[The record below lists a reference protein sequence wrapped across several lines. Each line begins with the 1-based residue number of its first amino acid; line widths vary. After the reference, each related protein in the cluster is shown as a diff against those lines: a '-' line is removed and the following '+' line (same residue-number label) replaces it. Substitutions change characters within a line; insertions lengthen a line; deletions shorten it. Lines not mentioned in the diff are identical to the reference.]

1 MLTQEAIVEALKK
14 VKFPGL
20 SRDIVSFGF
29 VRDVKVEGGNV
40 SFTIHFQTDN
50 PAVGQQLQRDA
61 EAAVRAMPGVQNVNV
76 HLEVAPRQAAPMP
89 GGQKG
94 MLEGV
99 RYKIAVASGKGGVGK
114 STVSTNLS
122 LALVALGY
130 TVGLLDADIYG
141 PSQQMML
148 GIEGRPQIDDR
159 DEKIMPMENHGV
171 KTMSLGLIT
180 DPDTPVIWRG
190 PMVMKALD
198 QFLTDVKW
206 GTLDFMII
214 DLPPGTGDA
223 QLTLTQKVPLTGAV
237 VVTTPQDVALIDAR
251 KGLAMFRKVNVP
263 VLGIVENMS
272 YFICRHCGEREEIFG
287 HGGGRK
293 TAEML
298 GVPFL
303 GEVPIDPKVV
313 IGGDSGEPIVVMDPQ
328 SAAAQAF
335 TSIAAKSRRSDRE
348 RHRRPHARRRPRT
361 RPHALIWSA
370 AAMPPLFMFGKEKP
384 PASPTPNAPVLHC
397 SFCNKP
403 QRYVRK
409 LIAGPNV
416 NICDECVESAWT
428 SSAKIARM
436 RRRRLKNPLGL
447 TAIRQ
452 LAHSVACQSGS
463 LKRS

>member
-1 MLTQEAIVEALKK
+1 MPTQEQVLEALKK
-14 VKFPGL
+14 VRFPGL

-29 VRDVKVEGGNV
+29 VRDIRIEGSNV
-40 SFTIHFQTDN
+40 SFTIHFQTEN
-50 PAVGQQLQRDA
+50 PNVGQQLARDA
-61 EAAVRAMPGVQNVNV
+61 ESAVRAVSGVESVRVN
-76 HLEVAPRQAAPMP
+76 LEIAPRQAPGPAMG
-89 GGQKG
+89 GGQAG
-94 MLEGV
+94 ILEGV

-122 LALVALGY
+122 LALRSLGY
-130 TVGLLDADIYG
+130 SVGLLDADIYG

-148 GIEGRPQIDDR
+148 GIEGRPQIDEH
-159 DEKIMPMENHGV
+159 DEKIIPMENHGV

-206 GTLDFMII
+206 GELDFMII

-272 YFICRHCGEREEIFG
+272 FFLCRHCGQREEIFG
-287 HGGGRK
+287 HGGGKK

-313 IGGDSGEPIVVMDPQ
+313 VGGDTGQPIVVLDPQ

-335 TSIAAKSRRSDRE
+335 REIAALIVQQIESGHVGHTHDVQE
-348 RHRRPHARRRPRT
+348 HA
-361 RPHALIWSA
+361 HI
-370 AAMPPLFMFGKEKP
+370 
-384 PASPTPNAPVLHC
+384 H
-397 SFCNKP
+397 
-403 QRYVRK
+403 
-409 LIAGPNV
+409 
-416 NICDECVESAWT
+416 
-428 SSAKIARM
+428 
-436 RRRRLKNPLGL
+436 
-447 TAIRQ
+447 
-452 LAHSVACQSGS
+452 
-463 LKRS
+463 

>member
-1 MLTQEAIVEALKK
+1 MATRDEVLEALKK

-20 SRDIVSFGF
+20 SRDIVAFGF
-29 VRDVKVEGGNV
+29 VHDVFVEGGQV
-40 SFTIHFQTDN
+40 SFTVRFQTEN
-50 PAVGQQLQRDA
+50 PSVAETISRDA
-61 EAAVRAMPGVQNVNV
+61 EKAVRALAGVTSVKV
-76 HLEVAPRQAAPMP
+76 AIDDSPRTGSPTASKGEILETV
-89 GGQKG
+89 K
-94 MLEGV
+94 
-99 RYKIAVASGKGGVGK
+99 YKIAVASGKGGVGK

-122 LALVALGY
+122 LSLQRLGF

-148 GIEGRPQIDDR
+148 GIEGRPQIDET
-159 DEKIMPMENHGV
+159 DEKILPMENHGV

-206 GTLDFMII
+206 GVLDFMII

-223 QLTLTQKVPLTGAV
+223 QLTLTQKVPLSGAV

-303 GEVPIDPKVV
+303 GEGPLDAKVV
-313 IGGDSGEPIVVMDPQ
+313 VGGDSGQPIVILDPE
-328 SAAAQAF
+328 SVAAQAF
-335 TSIAAKSRRSDRE
+335 RDLAAKVVDQIESGTVG
-348 RHRRPHARRRPRT
+348 HTHADD
-361 RPHALIWSA
+361 H
-370 AAMPPLFMFGKEKP
+370 E
-384 PASPTPNAPVLHC
+384 H
-397 SFCNKP
+397 
-403 QRYVRK
+403 
-409 LIAGPNV
+409 
-416 NICDECVESAWT
+416 
-428 SSAKIARM
+428 
-436 RRRRLKNPLGL
+436 
-447 TAIRQ
+447 
-452 LAHSVACQSGS
+452 
-463 LKRS
+463 

>member
-1 MLTQEAIVEALKK
+1 MPTQEQVLEALKK
-14 VKFPGL
+14 VRFPGL

-29 VRDVKVEGGNV
+29 VRDVQVDGGNV
-40 SFTIHFQTDN
+40 SFTIHFQTEN
-50 PAVGQQLQRDA
+50 PAVGQQLARDA
-61 EAAVRAMPGVQNVNV
+61 EAAVRAIPDVATVKV
-76 HLEVAPRQAAPMP
+76 HLEVAPRQMAGPAA
-89 GGQKG
+89 GGQAG
-94 MLEGV
+94 ILEGV

-122 LALVALGY
+122 LALHALGY
-130 TVGLLDADIYG
+130 SVGLLDADIYG

-148 GIEGRPQIDDR
+148 GIEGRPQIDEH
-159 DEKIMPMENHGV
+159 DEKIVPMENHGI

-263 VLGIVENMS
+263 VLGIIENMS
-272 YFICRHCGEREEIFG
+272 YYICQHCGERTEIFG
-287 HGGGRK
+287 HGGGKK

-313 IGGDSGEPIVVMDPQ
+313 LGGDSGEPIVVLDPQ
-328 SAAAQAF
+328 SAAAVAF
-335 TSIAAKSRRSDRE
+335 RELAKE
-348 RHRRPHARRRPRT
+348 VAT
-361 RPHALIWSA
+361 
-370 AAMPPLFMFGKEKP
+370 
-384 PASPTPNAPVLHC
+384 
-397 SFCNKP
+397 
-403 QRYVRK
+403 Q
-409 LIAGPNV
+409 
-416 NICDECVESAWT
+416 VESGMPGHT
-428 SSAKIARM
+428 H
-436 RRRRLKNPLGL
+436 GVHEH
-447 TAIRQ
+447 
-452 LAHSVACQSGS
+452 AHIH
-463 LKRS
+463 

>member
-1 MLTQEAIVEALKK
+1 MPTHDQVVEALKK
-14 VKFPGL
+14 VRFPGL

-29 VRDVKVEGGNV
+29 VRDVKVEGGSV
-40 SFTIHFQTDN
+40 GFTIQFQTEN
-50 PAVGQQLQRDA
+50 PTVGQQIARDS
-61 EAAVRAMPGVQNVNV
+61 ENAVRALPGVQNVAV
-76 HLEVAPRQAAPMP
+76 RLEVGPRQMAGPMT
-89 GGQKG
+89 GGQAG
-94 MLEGV
+94 ILESV

-122 LALVALGY
+122 LALRALGY
-130 TVGLLDADIYG
+130 SVGLLDADIYG

-148 GIEGRPQIDDR
+148 GIEGRPQIDER
-159 DEKIMPMENHGV
+159 DEKIVPMENHGV

-206 GTLDFMII
+206 GELDFMVI

-237 VVTTPQDVALIDAR
+237 IVTTPQDVALIDAR

-272 YFICRHCGEREEIFG
+272 YFICKHCGQREEIFG
-287 HGGGRK
+287 HGGGKK
-293 TAEML
+293 TADML

-313 IGGDSGEPIVVMDPQ
+313 VGGDTGEPIVVMDPQ

-335 TSIAAKSRRSDRE
+335 RSIAAQVVQQIESGMAG
-348 RHRRPHARRRPRT
+348 HTHGA
-361 RPHALIWSA
+361 
-370 AAMPPLFMFGKEKP
+370 GQ
-384 PASPTPNAPVLHC
+384 LH
-397 SFCNKP
+397 
-403 QRYVRK
+403 V
-409 LIAGPNV
+409 
-416 NICDECVESAWT
+416 
-428 SSAKIARM
+428 
-436 RRRRLKNPLGL
+436 
-447 TAIRQ
+447 
-452 LAHSVACQSGS
+452 H
-463 LKRS
+463 

>member
-1 MLTQEAIVEALKK
+1 MPTQEAVVEALKK

-29 VRDVKVEGGNV
+29 VRDVKVEGGNI

-50 PAVGQQLQRDA
+50 PTVGQQLQRDS
-61 EAAVRAMPGVQNVNV
+61 EAAVRALSGVQNVNV
-76 HLEVAPRQAAPMP
+76 HVEVAPRQAAPMP
-89 GGQKG
+89 GQKG

-148 GIEGRPQIDDR
+148 GIEGRPQIDEL
-159 DEKIMPMENHGV
+159 DEKIVPMENHGV

-206 GTLDFMII
+206 GQLDFMII

-272 YFICRHCGEREEIFG
+272 YYICRHCGERTEIFG
-287 HGGGRK
+287 HGGGKK

-313 IGGDSGEPIVVMDPQ
+313 VGGDTGEPIVVLDPE
-328 SAAAQAF
+328 S
-335 TSIAAKSRRSDRE
+335 TAAKAFRDI
-348 RHRRPHARRRPRT
+348 ARQV
-361 RPHALIWSA
+361 A
-370 AAMPPLFMFGKEKP
+370 
-384 PASPTPNAPVLHC
+384 N
-397 SFCNKP
+397 
-403 QRYVRK
+403 Q
-409 LIAGPNV
+409 
-416 NICDECVESAWT
+416 VES
-428 SSAKIARM
+428 S
-436 RRRRLKNPLGL
+436 LGEP
-447 TAIRQ
+447 
-452 LAHSVACQSGS
+452 AHIH
-463 LKRS
+463 

>member
-1 MLTQEAIVEALKK
+1 MPTQEQILDALKQ

-29 VRDVKVEGGNV
+29 VHDVRVDGGAV
-40 SFTIHFQTDN
+40 SFTIRFQTEN
-50 PAVGQQLQRDA
+50 PNAGTQIAKDA
-61 EAAVRAMPGVQNVNV
+61 EAAARRVEGVQDVKVNIDIV
-76 HLEVAPRQAAPMP
+76 PRAAAPGM
-89 GGQKG
+89 GSAGQRG
-94 MLEGV
+94 ILEGV
-99 RYKIAVASGKGGVGK
+99 RFKIAVASGKGGVGK
-114 STVSTNLS
+114 STVSTNLALS
-122 LALVALGY
+122 LRALGY

-148 GIEGRPQIDDR
+148 GIEGRPQIDEH
-159 DEKIMPMENHGV
+159 DEKIMPMQRHGI

-206 GTLDFMII
+206 GELDFMII

-263 VLGIVENMS
+263 LLGIIENMS

-287 HGGGRK
+287 HGGGKR

-313 IGGDSGEPIVVMDPQ
+313 VGGDTGEPIVILEPQ
-328 SAAAQAF
+328 SPAAAAF
-335 TSIAAKSRRSDRE
+335 REVARLIVEQVTSAVE
-348 RHRRPHARRRPRT
+348 PPHE
-361 RPHALIWSA
+361 HAHA
-370 AAMPPLFMFGKEKP
+370 
-384 PASPTPNAPVLHC
+384 
-397 SFCNKP
+397 
-403 QRYVRK
+403 
-409 LIAGPNV
+409 
-416 NICDECVESAWT
+416 
-428 SSAKIARM
+428 
-436 RRRRLKNPLGL
+436 
-447 TAIRQ
+447 
-452 LAHSVACQSGS
+452 
-463 LKRS
+463 

>member
-1 MLTQEAIVEALKK
+1 MPTQEQVLEALKK

-29 VRDVKVEGGNV
+29 VRDIRISGSTVA
-40 SFTIHFQTDN
+40 FTVHFQTEN
-50 PAVGQQLQRDA
+50 PAVGQQIARES
-61 EAAVRAMPGVQNVNV
+61 EAAVRA
-76 HLEVAPRQAAPMP
+76 
-89 GGQKG
+89 
-94 MLEGV
+94 LEGV
-99 RYKIAVASGKGGVGK
+99 SDVQLSLEIGAKQGGASMPGSQGMTAPQPTLGGVKYRIAVASGKGGVGK
-114 STVSTNLS
+114 STVSTNLALS
-122 LALVALGY
+122 LRALGH

-148 GIEGRPQIDDR
+148 GIEGRPQIDER
-159 DEKIMPMENHGV
+159 DEKIVPMERHGI

-190 PMVMKALD
+190 PMVMKAID

-206 GTLDFMII
+206 GELDFMII

-223 QLTLTQKVPLTGAV
+223 QLTLTQKAGLTGAV

-287 HGGGRK
+287 HGGGKK

-313 IGGDSGEPIVVMDPQ
+313 VGGDTGEPIVASDPA
-328 SAAAQAF
+328 SPAAQAF
-335 TSIAAKSRRSDRE
+335 RE
-348 RHRRPHARRRPRT
+348 LARQVV
-361 RPHALIWSA
+361 
-370 AAMPPLFMFGKEKP
+370 E
-384 PASPTPNAPVLHC
+384 
-397 SFCNKP
+397 
-403 QRYVRK
+403 Q
-409 LIAGPNV
+409 
-416 NICDECVESAWT
+416 VESGMAGHT
-428 SSAKIARM
+428 HG
-436 RRRRLKNPLGL
+436 PHDHHHDHDH
-447 TAIRQ
+447 
-452 LAHSVACQSGS
+452 AHPHTH
-463 LKRS
+463 

>member
-1 MLTQEAIVEALKK
+1 MPTQEAVVEALKK

-29 VRDVKVEGGNV
+29 VRDVRVEGGDV
-40 SFTIHFQTDN
+40 SFTIHFQSEN
-50 PAVGQQLQRDA
+50 PSVGQQLSRDA
-61 EAAVRAMPGVQNVNV
+61 EAAVRAVPGVQNVRV
-76 HLEVAPRQAAPMP
+76 QLEVAPRQMAAMP
-89 GGQKG
+89 GAQRG

-99 RYKIAVASGKGGVGK
+99 RFKIAVASGKGGVGK

-122 LALVALGY
+122 LALRGLGY

-159 DEKIMPMENHGV
+159 DEKIIPMENHGV

-223 QLTLTQKVPLTGAV
+223 QLTMTQKVPLTGAV
-237 VVTTPQDVALIDAR
+237 AVPTPQDVALIDAR
-251 KGLAMFRKVNVP
+251 KGLAMFRKVNVQ

-272 YFICRHCGEREEIFG
+272 YFVCRHCGEREEIFG
-287 HGGGRK
+287 HGGGKK

-313 IGGDSGEPIVVMDPQ
+313 VGGDSGEPIVVLAPQ
-328 SAAAQAF
+328 STAAEAFRQIAKQVAAQ
-335 TSIAAKSRRSDRE
+335 
-348 RHRRPHARRRPRT
+348 
-361 RPHALIWSA
+361 
-370 AAMPPLFMFGKEKP
+370 
-384 PASPTPNAPVLHC
+384 
-397 SFCNKP
+397 
-403 QRYVRK
+403 
-409 LIAGPNV
+409 
-416 NICDECVESAWT
+416 VESGVGE
-428 SSAKIARM
+428 
-436 RRRRLKNPLGL
+436 P
-447 TAIRQ
+447 
-452 LAHSVACQSGS
+452 AHIH
-463 LKRS
+463 

>member
-1 MLTQEAIVEALKK
+1 MPTPEQVLEALKK

-29 VRDVKVEGGNV
+29 VHNVEVKGGNV
-40 SFTIHFQTDN
+40 AFTIQFQSEN
-50 PAVGQQLQRDA
+50 PAVGQQLGRDA
-61 EAAVRAMPGVQNVNV
+61 ETAVRA
-76 HLEVAPRQAAPMP
+76 
-89 GGQKG
+89 
-94 MLEGV
+94 LEGV
-99 RYKIAVASGKGGVGK
+99 RDVQVHVEVSARQAAAPQQVGSILENVKYKIAVASGKGGVGK
-114 STVSTNLS
+114 STVSTNLALS
-122 LALVALGY
+122 LVSLGY

-148 GIEGRPQIDDR
+148 GIEGRPQIDER
-159 DEKIMPMENHGV
+159 DEKIIPMENHGV

-263 VLGIVENMS
+263 VLGIIENMS
-272 YFICRHCGEREEIFG
+272 YYICRHCGGREEIFG
-287 HGGGRK
+287 HGGGKK
-293 TAEML
+293 TADML

-313 IGGDSGEPIVVMDPQ
+313 VGGDTGDPIVVKDP
-328 SAAAQAF
+328 SSPAAQAF
-335 TSIAAKSRRSDRE
+335 RE
-348 RHRRPHARRRPRT
+348 LARQVVAQIESGHVGHTHGAHEPAHA
-361 RPHALIWSA
+361 
-370 AAMPPLFMFGKEKP
+370 
-384 PASPTPNAPVLHC
+384 
-397 SFCNKP
+397 
-403 QRYVRK
+403 
-409 LIAGPNV
+409 
-416 NICDECVESAWT
+416 
-428 SSAKIARM
+428 
-436 RRRRLKNPLGL
+436 
-447 TAIRQ
+447 
-452 LAHSVACQSGS
+452 
-463 LKRS
+463 